1 MLILVVVVLEVM
13 SLLLLIV
20 VAEFEVVR
28 KRSTGGTRFRVGRV
42 NTKSCGII
50 ISDIAPLQ

>member
-42 NTKSCGII
+42 NKK
-50 ISDIAPLQ
+50 L